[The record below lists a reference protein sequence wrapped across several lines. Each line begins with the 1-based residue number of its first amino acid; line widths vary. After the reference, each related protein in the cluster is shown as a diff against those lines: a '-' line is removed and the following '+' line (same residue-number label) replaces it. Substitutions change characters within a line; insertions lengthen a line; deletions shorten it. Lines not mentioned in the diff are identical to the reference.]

1 MISNDITL
9 LIAEDLDTVFI
20 MIERVLKSYGIN
32 NKIIRFENGE
42 KLQNYLQCWFITDHI
57 KNNLLRHILVL
68 DIQMPKM
75 DGIEVLSFMK
85 QENLL
90 QQIPTIMHSAT
101 SDDQTRNECF
111 SLGCRDFVVKSSG
124 LKLIE
129 SIKEIAVDFD
139 SPSLP

>member
-9 LIAEDLDTVFI
+9 LIAEDLDTVFL
-20 MIERVLKSYGIN
+20 MIEKVLKSYGIN
-32 NKIIRFENGE
+32 NKIIRFEDGE

-85 QENLL
+85 QENLYSKF
-90 QQIPTIMHSAT
+90 QP
-101 SDDQTRNECF
+101 
-111 SLGCRDFVVKSSG
+111 
-124 LKLIE
+124 
-129 SIKEIAVDFD
+129 
-139 SPSLP
+139 